1 MTTNN
6 ATPAVSNTASVATG
20 LEKDWQG
27 LLAAGLILVAGGY
40 VLYKL
45 MKW

>member
-1 MTTNN
+1 MVNSN
-6 ATPAVSNTASVATG
+6 LAVPVSNAASN
-20 LEKDWQG
+20 DWQG
-27 LLAAGLILVAGGY
+27 LFAAGLILVAGGY